1 MTGFQYK
8 AYSDHPEVNF
18 YAETLLT
25 ELIDSYQR
33 KPNEKRRKLMRKWMR
48 VAVAGLYLAGCYQR
62 NSVQITRSR
71 NLYHG
76 KDQRSVL
83 HHAELLI
90 IFEWLIKA
98 GYLNKIK
105 EAHQAD
111 GIHWVPATYELSRK
125 WLDVCCLISPV
136 AAKREAIIQS
146 ITRNLAAPP
155 VELREDGKR
164 IRLKPHPAKFIWTA
178 RVKAYNRRLTRH
190 EFRVKGELLSPLLL
204 SLTRIFSDASY
215 ERGGRYYSNFQQFK
229 SQLRLM
235 LTIDGEPV
243 SEIDYKSL
251 HPSLLYQ
258 RAGLPEPKEDAY
270 TITGYPRKVV
280 KKAFNILINRK
291 KPAPATHSLI
301 YFLNKDKEVRELVGQ
316 PIKAPYCEELEAAI
330 RAHHKDIE
338 HYFCSGVGLE
348 LQHHDSQLCS
358 HILDYF
364 LTQTEGS
371 LIVPVHDSFIC
382 KQSELPIL
390 AEAIKYAEATVARA
404 LNTAFREPLL
414 EAEVITCIFHG
425 IVNSIS
431 PKRDRGFTK
440 A

>member
-155 VELREDGKR
+155 
-164 IRLKPHPAKFIWTA
+164 AYFTA
-178 RVKAYNRRLTRH
+178 
-190 EFRVKGELLSPLLL
+190 S
-204 SLTRIFSDASY
+204 
-215 ERGGRYYSNFQQFK
+215 
-229 SQLRLM
+229 
-235 LTIDGEPV
+235 
-243 SEIDYKSL
+243 
-251 HPSLLYQ
+251 
-258 RAGLPEPKEDAY
+258 
-270 TITGYPRKVV
+270 
-280 KKAFNILINRK
+280 
-291 KPAPATHSLI
+291 
-301 YFLNKDKEVRELVGQ
+301 
-316 PIKAPYCEELEAAI
+316 
-330 RAHHKDIE
+330 
-338 HYFCSGVGLE
+338 
-348 LQHHDSQLCS
+348 
-358 HILDYF
+358 
-364 LTQTEGS
+364 
-371 LIVPVHDSFIC
+371 
-382 KQSELPIL
+382 
-390 AEAIKYAEATVARA
+390 
-404 LNTAFREPLL
+404 
-414 EAEVITCIFHG
+414 
-425 IVNSIS
+425 
-431 PKRDRGFTK
+431 
-440 A
+440 